1 MDITLIKNELLELYK
16 STLNYLDDDNYCIYR
31 ECPKSESCWQNYKQ
45 YLPNYTQ
52 TIYFPWVG
60 SKYNK
65 YNDILVVGVN
75 YNGQKGVDFSCRL
88 KTQAVKEINEGKKRL
103 FKKNDSGNKYG
114 GSTVWY
120 FIPFIGTVFSA
131 LKGGNEFDF
140 KKQSYLEPNLVSSG
154 FDYIAFTNIVKCSPD
169 TKRAKPCDIMY
180 ENCLDI
186 LSGEITILKPKIIV
200 SFTFSWGNWF
210 PQKLSKS
217 LNLQITKVINN
228 MDRSKITFIGK
239 EYILFEINHPLA
251 TCLHHV
257 ERCCIIQSGLRRI
270 LGDKS

>member
-1 MDITLIKNELLELYK
+1 MDITSIKDELLELYK
-16 STLNYLDDDNYCIYR
+16 SKLNYLGDENYLIYR
-31 ECPKSESCWQNYKQ
+31 DCPKSESCWQNYKQ

-52 TIYFPWVG
+52 TIYFPWIG
-60 SKYNK
+60 LKYD
-65 YNDILVVGVN
+65 DILVVGMN
-75 YNGQKGVDFSCRL
+75 YNGQEGLDFSQRL
-88 KTQAVKEINEGKKRL
+88 KERAVKEINEGRKRL
-103 FKKNDSGNKYG
+103 FRNNDPGNKYG

-120 FIPFIGTVFSA
+120 FIPFIGAVFSA

-140 KKQSYLEPNLVSSG
+140 EKQPYIEPNLVSSG

-186 LSGEITILKPKIIV
+186 LSGEVTILNPKIIV

-217 LNLQITKVINN
+217 LNLQITKVIN

-251 TCLHHV
+251 TCLKHV

-270 LGDKS
+270 LKDKL